1 MASRPPFAGSAG
13 ASFQPQNLAEVVK
26 FTALAAL
33 LAIFLD
39 AAVAH
44 AMLWGNDPYWTY
56 WVTDTLLM
64 ATVFGIG
71 TMLFGIGMGRGAII
85 TAVHVLALTI
95 YYWTLSPIGLPSQP
109 EWLDLERTW
118 ITGLPV
124 HLSVYYMGYLGAL
137 WLWGRRR
144 NRAAA
149 PDLNARSMAEV
160 ALAALLVAAAIVVVT
175 GLVQAL
181 LLGEFMGLT
190 WFVMRIAVAVPFTVA
205 WWALAG
211 NDGKAAA
218 VGGIVFAFLLTTYSH
233 YLGPVGLPTEP
244 ARLWAENA
252 PPADVHWL
260 SYSDAFLVML
270 PLTVIVAVVGF
281 ILASRWFGGKAEP
294 RRAQTALATG
304 GAAAAALVVL
314 GALAAPGLGADASR
328 ITVSSVGP
336 ASLNGAA
343 TPVPA
348 TLRMTLANR
357 NTHRT
362 PSPPH
367 DGIDLAATIPGAA
380 GKTLEIRSTQPIVAD
395 PAGRFTTFGGV
406 GFGEW
411 HDGRSGIG
419 MTQLAATKSNAVA
432 FALAD
437 VRADGRLV
445 ATRVPLQVSATGEEN
460 PRLDLHVAGPGVA
473 PLSDPLHVTWRALKA
488 GDADAAENARYL
500 FGGGVL
506 LVLFGF
512 MFAAALSQRRACR
525 TRLAAR
531 GQE

>member
-1 MASRPPFAGSAG
+1 MASRTHFARQAG
-13 ASFQPQNLAEVVK
+13 ESPFQPRSLSEVVK

-39 AAVAH
+39 AAIAH

-124 HLSVYYMGYLGAL
+124 HLAVYYMGYLGAL

-144 NRAAA
+144 GHRAARD
-149 PDLNARSMAEV
+149 PNERSLGEEAV
-160 ALAALLVAAAIVVVT
+160 AALAVAAGIVIVT
-175 GLVQAL
+175 GLAQTL
-181 LLGEFMGLT
+181 LFQEFMGLT
-190 WFVMRIAVAVPFTVA
+190 WFVMRIAVAVPFIVA

-211 NDGKAAA
+211 NDGKSAAL
-218 VGGIVFAFLLTTYSH
+218 GGITLALLLTTYSH

-252 PPADVHWL
+252 PPAEVHWL
-260 SYSDAFLVML
+260 SYSDTFLVML
-270 PLTVIVAVVGF
+270 PLTTIIAIAGF
-281 ILASRWFGGKAEP
+281 VLASRWFGKKLEP
-294 RRAQTALATG
+294 REARGAIFA
-304 GAAAAALVVL
+304 GAAAAAVLVVL
-314 GALAAPGLGADASR
+314 GALTAPGLGADASR
-328 ITVSSVGP
+328 ITVNSTGP
-336 ASLNGAA
+336 ASSNSAQ

-348 TLRMTLANR
+348 TLQMTVANR

-362 PSPPH
+362 HSPPH
-367 DGIDLAATIPGAA
+367 DFIDLAATVPGA
-380 GKTLEIRSTQPIVAD
+380 GGETLEIRSTQPMVAE
-395 PAGRFTTFGGV
+395 PAGRFTTFAGI

-419 MTQLAATKSNAVA
+419 MTQQDAIKSNVVG

-437 VRADGRLV
+437 VRANGRLV
-445 ATRVPLQVSATGEEN
+445 ATRVPLQVSAVSKDP
-460 PRLDLHVAGPGVA
+460 PRLDLHLAGAGVA
-473 PLSDPLHVTWRALKA
+473 QLPDSLHVSWAQFEA
-488 GDADAAENARYL
+488 GDSNAGENARYL

-512 MFAAALSQRRACR
+512 MFAAALAQRRAWR
-525 TRLAAR
+525 EDQVR
-531 GQE
+531 

>member
-1 MASRPPFAGSAG
+1 MVSRPPFAGPTERSP
-13 ASFQPQNLAEVVK
+13 FQPQSLSEVVK

-39 AAVAH
+39 AAIAH

-85 TAVHVLALTI
+85 TFVHVLALTI

-124 HLSVYYMGYLGAL
+124 HLAVYYMGYLGAL
-137 WLWGRRR
+137 WLWGRH
-144 NRAAA
+144 RAAA
-149 PDLNARSMAEV
+149 PDRAERSLAEV
-160 ALAALLVAAAIVVVT
+160 AAAALAVAIGIVVVT

-181 LLGEFMGLT
+181 LLQEFMGLT
-190 WFVMRIAVAVPFTVA
+190 WFVMRIAVAVPFTIA
-205 WWALAG
+205 WWVLAG
-211 NDGKAAA
+211 RDGKSAA
-218 VGGIVFAFLLTTYSH
+218 VGGITLAFLLTTYSH

-244 ARLWAENA
+244 ARLWAENS
-252 PPADVHWL
+252 PPAEVHWL

-270 PLTVIVAVVGF
+270 PLTIIIAVAGF
-281 ILASRWFGGKAEP
+281 CLASRWFGYRAEP
-294 RRAQTALATG
+294 REARGAMIAG
-304 GAAAAALVVL
+304 GIAAAALVVL

-328 ITVSSVGP
+328 ITVDSVGP
-336 ASLNGAA
+336 ASLEGVE

-348 TLRMTLANR
+348 TLAMTVANR

-367 DGIDLAATIPGAA
+367 DSIDLTATIPTANGD
-380 GKTLEIRSTQPIVAD
+380 TLEIRATQPMIAD
-395 PAGRFTTFGGV
+395 PAGRFTTFAGV

-419 MTQLAATKSNAVA
+419 MTQLAATKSNVVA

-437 VRADGRLV
+437 IRAGGELV
-445 ATRVPLQVSATGEEN
+445 ASRVPLQVSATGEES
-460 PRLDLHVAGPGVA
+460 PRLDLHLAAPGVA
-473 PLSDPLHVTWRALKA
+473 RLPDSLHVSWQAFEA
-488 GDADAAENARYL
+488 GDSDAGENARYL
-500 FGGGVL
+500 FGGSVL
-506 LVLFGF
+506 LVLLGF
-512 MFAAALSQRRACR
+512 MFAAAFRQRRAWR
-525 TRLAAR
+525 EEQLR
-531 GQE
+531 